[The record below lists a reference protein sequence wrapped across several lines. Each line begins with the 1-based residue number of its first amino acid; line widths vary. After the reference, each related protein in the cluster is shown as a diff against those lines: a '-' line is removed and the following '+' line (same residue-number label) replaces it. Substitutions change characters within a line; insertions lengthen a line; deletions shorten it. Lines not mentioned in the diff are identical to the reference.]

1 MQEGGRV
8 DYYFTLQQ
16 VNNQPINESKMT
28 LLKACDAHYIQ
39 HENKC
44 VDIAKDRVSIYS
56 ELPSSNQILKSCYM
70 IDSLL
75 TKYQKINFTDRRN
88 WFCNSNKNPYKDK
101 AFEVT

>member
-44 VDIAKDRVSIYS
+44 VDIDHVSIYR
-56 ELPSSNQILKSCYM
+56 ELPSSNRILKSGYM

-75 TKYQKINFTDRRN
+75 TTYQKINFADRRN
-88 WFCNSNKNPYKDK
+88 WFCNSNKNPYKGN

>member
-1 MQEGGRV
+1 MQLKVNSEELFGTGILKNTHSYAFGNIKYFIDTAMQEGGRV

-44 VDIAKDRVSIYS
+44 VDIGTVGWFF
-56 ELPSSNQILKSCYM
+56 NQY
-70 IDSLL
+70 
-75 TKYQKINFTDRRN
+75 TVE
-88 WFCNSNKNPYKDK
+88 NP
-101 AFEVT
+101 